1 MVSATKPYRPWE
13 KRVVKVSRVSKVV
26 KGGKKISF
34 RATVVIG
41 DKKNKVGVGMG
52 KAVEVSNAI
61 KKAETNAK
69 KNVITITVESG
80 QTISH
85 SILGA
90 AGGSKV
96 FIRPAVPGTG
106 VIAGGSVR
114 SVLELAGIKNI
125 LSKQLG
131 SNNALNNARATIN
144 GLRNLNTK
152 AEVIKKRQIS
162 VEHLLGK

>member
-1 MVSATKPYRPWE
+1 MLTNKTYKPWE

-52 KAVEVSNAI
+52 KAVEVSTAI

-69 KNVITITVESG
+69 KNIISISLAKG
-80 QTISH
+80 QTIPH
-85 SILGA
+85 TILGI

-96 FIRPAVPGTG
+96 FIRPAVEGTG

-131 SNNALNNARATIN
+131 SNNPLNNARATVN
-144 GLRNLNTK
+144 GLKKLITK
-152 AEVIKKRQIS
+152 EEILKKRQIS
-162 VEHLLGK
+162 IEQLLGK

>member
-1 MVSATKPYRPWE
+1 MLISKTYRPWE

-34 RATVVIG
+34 RATVVMG
-41 DKKNKVGVGMG
+41 DKRNTVGVGMG
-52 KAVEVSNAI
+52 KAVEVSTAI
-61 KKAETNAK
+61 RKAETNAK
-69 KNVITITVESG
+69 KNLITVPITQG
-80 QTISH
+80 QTIPH
-85 SILGA
+85 TIIGR

-114 SVLELAGIKNI
+114 SVLELAGLKNI

-131 SNNALNNARATIN
+131 SNNPLNNARATVN
-144 GLRNLNTK
+144 GLKKLMTK
-152 AEVIKKRQIS
+152 EVVLKKRQLPI
-162 VEHLLGK
+162 E

>member
-1 MVSATKPYRPWE
+1 MLSNKNYKPWE
-13 KRVVKVSRVSKVV
+13 KRVVKISRVSKVV

-34 RATVVIG
+34 RATVVMG

-69 KNVITITVESG
+69 KNLITVTIDEG

-85 SILGA
+85 SILGV

-144 GLRNLNTK
+144 ALCNLKTK
-152 AEVIKKRQIS
+152 HDIIKKRQIS
-162 VEHLLGK
+162 FEQFSAK

>member
-1 MVSATKPYRPWE
+1 MFTNQTYKPWE

-41 DKKNKVGVGMG
+41 DKKSKVGVGMG

-69 KNVITITVESG
+69 KNVITVHIGEG
-80 QTISH
+80 QTIAH
-85 SILGA
+85 ATIGV

-96 FIRPAVPGTG
+96 FIRPAVQGTG

-131 SNNALNNARATIN
+131 SNNALNNARATIK
-144 GLRNLNTK
+144 GLQSLTTK
-152 AEVIKKRQIS
+152 EEVIKKRNIS
-162 VEHLLGK
+162 MEHFLNP

>member
-1 MVSATKPYRPWE
+1 MLSNKNYRPWE

-34 RATVVIG
+34 RATVVMG
-41 DKKNKVGVGMG
+41 DKKNRVGVGMG

-61 KKAETNAK
+61 KKAETDAK
-69 KNVITITVESG
+69 KNIINVTIGEG

-85 SILGA
+85 SILGI

-144 GLRNLNTK
+144 ALQSLTTK
-152 AEVIKKRQIS
+152 QEVLKKRQIS
-162 VEHLLGK
+162 AEHLLNI

>member
-1 MVSATKPYRPWE
+1 MLSNKNYRPWE

-52 KAVEVSNAI
+52 KAVEVSSAI

-69 KNVITITVESG
+69 KNIITITIGEG

-85 SILGA
+85 AILGV

-144 GLRNLNTK
+144 ALCNLTTK
-152 AEVIKKRQIS
+152 EDILKKRQIPF
-162 VEHLLGK
+162 EHFLGK

>member
-1 MVSATKPYRPWE
+1 
-13 KRVVKVSRVSKVV
+13 
-26 KGGKKISF
+26 
-34 RATVVIG
+34 
-41 DKKNKVGVGMG
+41 MG

-61 KKAETNAK
+61 NKAETNAK
-69 KNVITITVESG
+69 KNLITVTIDEG

-85 SILGA
+85 SILGV

-144 GLRNLNTK
+144 ALCNLKTK
-152 AEVIKKRQIS
+152 HDIIKKRQIS
-162 VEHLLGK
+162 FEQFSAK

>member
-1 MVSATKPYRPWE
+1 MLPSKTYRPWE
-13 KRVVKVSRVSKVV
+13 KRVVKISRVSKVV

-34 RATVVIG
+34 RAIVVIG

-52 KAVEVSNAI
+52 KAIEVSNAI

-69 KNVITITVESG
+69 KSILTISVEEG

-85 SILGA
+85 PILGIT
-90 AGGSKV
+90 GGSKV

-131 SNNALNNARATIN
+131 SNNALNNARATIKA
-144 GLRNLNTK
+144 LSLLSTK
-152 AEVIKKRQIS
+152 EGIIKKRQVS
-162 VEHLLGK
+162 LEHLSI